1 MKLYNW
7 KSLKMSCCVLSVVA
21 FVLKVKTINVYHKK
35 IKENAVQ
42 KNDPTRKIRIN
53 WDVKGWNAN
62 R

>member
-1 MKLYNW
+1 
-7 KSLKMSCCVLSVVA
+7 MSCCVLSVVA